1 MIKPAN
7 NAPVERGQA
16 TGGFTLNTPVL
27 ATERLVLR
35 MPVLDDADDLAV
47 IANSREIAEMTAQ
60 MPHPYSRGDAKA
72 FLESVQ
78 AGEVDGYVYAIT
90 IADTGRLIG
99 MCGVEQSRRFG
110 GLEVGYWLG
119 RAWWGRGY
127 ASEAANAVVDL
138 AFRVTGTDVIY
149 AGSRTV
155 NPRSRQV
162 LVKQGF
168 EFTGLD
174 EIDTIAAGRVAIE
187 RYRLSR
193 ETWMVRKSSQ
203 VGS

>member
-1 MIKPAN
+1 MIKPAQTDDTDRRDR
-7 NAPVERGQA
+7 AGA
-16 TGGFTLNTPVL
+16 FTLNTPVL
-27 ATERLVLR
+27 TTERLVLR
-35 MPVLDDADDLAV
+35 MPVADDADDLAA

-60 MPHPYSRGDAKA
+60 MPHPYTLRDAEA
-72 FLESVQ
+72 FLRSVQ

-119 RAWWGRGY
+119 RSWWGQGY
-127 ASEAANAVVDL
+127 ASEAASAVVDL

-168 EFTGLD
+168 ELTGLD

-187 RYRLSR
+187 RYRLTR
-193 ETWMVRKSSQ
+193 ETWIARKSGE
-203 VGS
+203 V